1 MEAQHIKLRFTQL
14 ATTFIKLK
22 VQLLLVIENDLPTC
36 IMFYCAPLQLRILNF
51 RYLLVHQF
59 RH

>member
-1 MEAQHIKLRFTQL
+1 MGPEARFL
-14 ATTFIKLK
+14 ILGDSVLPIKLK

-36 IMFYCAPLQLRILNF
+36 IEFYCVPLQLRILNF

>member
-1 MEAQHIKLRFTQL
+1 MEVHHIKLRFTQST
-14 ATTFIKLK
+14 TTFIKLK

-36 IMFYCAPLQLRILNF
+36 IEFYCVPLQLRIPNF
-51 RYLLVHQF
+51 CYLLVHQF